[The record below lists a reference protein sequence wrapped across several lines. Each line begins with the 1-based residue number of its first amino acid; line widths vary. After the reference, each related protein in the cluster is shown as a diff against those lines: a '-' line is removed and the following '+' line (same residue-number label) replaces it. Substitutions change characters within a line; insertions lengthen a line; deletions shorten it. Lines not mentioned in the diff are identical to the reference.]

1 MSFIADII
9 ETIVDLVVEV
19 VTAIIDLVVDI
30 VEAVIEA
37 VASLLGFNADDQVV
51 EYFEVYNQALFSS
64 SIVDSGLSQTM
75 IASALYNDID
85 INSAIY
91 YNAIFGDSIPK
102 SLKEFIKYIDDGNY
116 YTGFPD
122 VESFLNYVD
131 EGEVVDVLN
140 VIHGTPTSIDSAV
153 LGRLTIPT
161 WIEWWLYTNKGYNL
175 DTNYIGTVDVYY
187 NNATY
192 NTATDDYTIPTSTG
206 TLPYNVPTKPVGAH
220 VIANYHLDS
229 APTSRLLFKYKIGE
243 GTYPDL
249 DSSETNLDL
258 SSSTL
263 KTLPAVPIRLNNTNY
278 TGTARET
285 QITDLLAKV
294 KLDGEGILA
303 GITDDYGGPMSDLD
317 HIYVNFG
324 VRMVDTSQG
333 GLQYLFR
340 LFENLHSSNAVTEA
354 DYTAATGDKPY
365 NNIIITH
372 DDYKY
377 IFKYAFTNFSHYTL
391 SAVNADTDLSNIYY
405 SKTNHFDDSNLLVK
419 PYYASS
425 SQLMYKVQYQADNSS
440 EVASFLSGSG
450 VLAPGT
456 PTTEGVGKLQV
467 TTRIA
472 HTGTIYASDGT
483 DSGQSVL
490 KPDLVYE
497 GTGGGDIFSDTRVHC
512 IDHYLYVRYNGA
524 GKVEIAGAEPSGT
537 VHTGRGDCGGVAQGW
552 YTAVDESISGY
563 TDIRI
568 QVTGSSTGG
577 GGGSYDNTFSVGS
590 SLGNTVVGATYG
602 ASGAQQPSIEVIV
615 TFSPSTGGSI
625 KIVNSVN
632 EETTHSQEIT
642 YYEIVANGLNSYKVK
657 APIAA
662 LNVIDADSGKF
673 KLVKFNL
680 ANPDDLMLPFFYGAL
695 PNVTANS
702 LSSMW
707 LASAHVSTYIARYEV
722 IESNGGGFLKLL
734 IMIIII
740 VVIMIYTG
748 AISPSSWGVITETAV
763 VDGVALT
770 TNATGQIIATDAAGS
785 ALAAGE
791 LAYTTT
797 NSFGVVTK
805 FLAGSS
811 GVVGAGSVA
820 WSSTMMNFAT
830 SFATNQLISYA
841 IQAVAKD
848 ISPELAMVL
857 GVFLQFKFGMGQGID
872 FSKALSIED
881 GIRITTIVVD
891 TYSGVETI
899 KYDSKFEAEE
909 LIRQNFATKLD
920 TGYKDLELAYLDIEE
935 FLNLGDHMIPGL
947 QSDTRAYMVPEY
959 PDSFYIMALGTIEM
973 STHIYEFDYI
983 MNQGYSF
990 DLQETYI

>member
-1 MSFIADII
+1 MSFVADII

-19 VTAIIDLVVDI
+19 VTAIIELVVDI

-64 SIVDSGLSQTM
+64 SIIDSGLSQTM
-75 IASALYNDID
+75 IASALYNNID

-131 EGEVVDVLN
+131 ESEVIDVLN
-140 VIHGTPTSIDSAV
+140 VIHGTPTSIDNAL

-161 WIEWWLYTNKGYNL
+161 WVEWWLYTNKSYNL
-175 DTNYIGTVDVYY
+175 DTHTIGIYDIGYTQP
-187 NNATY
+187 TY
-192 NTATDDYTIPTSTG
+192 NVTTDDYTIPTSYINTSNTNTSTSLPTTSSNTIYTHPVLAAFDEVGVSDAVTITLKSPTVG

-220 VIANYHLDS
+220 IVANYHLDS
-229 APTSRLLFKYKIGE
+229 APTNRLLFKYKVGE

-324 VRMVDTSQG
+324 VRMVDISQG

-391 SAVNADTDLSNIYY
+391 STVNADSDLSNIYY
-405 SKTNHFDDSNLLVK
+405 SKTNHFDDSNILIK

-425 SQLMYKVQYQADNSS
+425 SQLMYKVEYQADNLS
-440 EVASFLSGSG
+440 EVTSFLSGSG

-472 HTGTIYASDGT
+472 YTGTIYDSAGV
-483 DSGQSVL
+483 DSGQTIL

-497 GTGGGDIFSDTRVHC
+497 S
-512 IDHYLYVRYNGA
+512 N
-524 GKVEIAGAEPSGT
+524 SGL
-537 VHTGRGDCGGVAQGW
+537 
-552 YTAVDESISGY
+552 
-563 TDIRI
+563 RI
-568 QVTGSSTGG
+568 V
-577 GGGSYDNTFSVGS
+577 
-590 SLGNTVVGATYG
+590 L
-602 ASGAQQPSIEVIV
+602 
-615 TFSPSTGGSI
+615 
-625 KIVNSVN
+625 SVN

-657 APIAA
+657 APIGA

-680 ANPDDLMLPFFYGAL
+680 ANPDDLMLPFFYGAI
-695 PNVTANS
+695 PNVTANN

-722 IESNGGGFLKLL
+722 IESNGGFLKLL
-734 IMIIII
+734 LMIIII
-740 VVIMIYTG
+740 VVVMIVTG
-748 AISPSSWGVITETAV
+748 YVDPSSWGVITEKAI

-770 TNATGQIIATDAAGS
+770 TNAAGQTIATKAGS

-791 LAYTTT
+791 IAYTTT

-820 WSSTMMNFAT
+820 WTSTMMNFAT

-848 ISPELAMVL
+848 ISPELAAIL
-857 GVFLQFKFGMGQGID
+857 GVFLQFQFGMGKGID

-891 TYSGVETI
+891 VYSGVETI

-920 TGYKDLELAYLDIEE
+920 TGYKDLKLAYLDIEE

>member
-1 MSFIADII
+1 MSFIVDII
-9 ETIVDLVVEV
+9 EDVLDLVVEV
-19 VTAIIDLVVDI
+19 VTEIIELVVDI
-30 VEAVIEA
+30 VEAVVEA
-37 VASLLGFNADDQVV
+37 IASLLGFNADDQVV
-51 EYFEVYNQALFSS
+51 EYFEVYNQPLFST

-75 IASALYNDID
+75 IASALYNNID
-85 INSAIY
+85 INNAIF

-102 SLKEFIKYIDDGNY
+102 SLKEFVKYIDDGNY

-122 VESFLNYVD
+122 VESFLNFVD
-131 EGEVVDVLN
+131 ESEIIDVLN
-140 VIHGTPTSIDSAV
+140 DIHSTPTSIDNAI

-161 WIEWWLYTNKGYNL
+161 WIEWWLHANKSYDL
-175 DTNYIGTVDVYY
+175 DTHMIGIY
-187 NNATY
+187 NISYTQPTY
-192 NTATDDYTIPTSTG
+192 NISTDDYTIPTTYITTSNTNTNTSPPSTSSSNSYTAPALTVSDEVGMSDSVTIALTYTASG

-220 VIANYHLDS
+220 IVATYHLDS
-229 APTSRLLFKYKIGE
+229 APTNRLLFKYKLGE
-243 GTYPDL
+243 GTYTDL
-249 DSSETNLDL
+249 DDAETNLTI
-258 SSSTL
+258 SSTAL
-263 KTLPAVPIRLNNTNY
+263 QTLPAVPIRLNNTDFTSTSN
-278 TGTARET
+278 ET

-294 KLDGEGILA
+294 KLDGEGILH
-303 GITDDYGGPMSDLD
+303 GITEDYEGSMSDLD

-340 LFENLHSSNAVTEA
+340 LFEKLHTSNAVTEA

-365 NNIIITH
+365 NNIIVTH

-391 SAVNADTDLSNIYY
+391 STVNADSDLSNIYY
-405 SKTNHFDDSNLLVK
+405 SKTNHFDDSNILIK

-425 SQLMYKVQYQADNSS
+425 SQLMYKVQYQADNLS
-440 EVASFLSGSG
+440 EVTSFLSGSG

-472 HTGTIYASDGT
+472 YTGTIYDSTGV
-483 DSGQSVL
+483 DSGQTIL

-497 GTGGGDIFSDTRVHC
+497 S
-512 IDHYLYVRYNGA
+512 N
-524 GKVEIAGAEPSGT
+524 SGL
-537 VHTGRGDCGGVAQGW
+537 
-552 YTAVDESISGY
+552 
-563 TDIRI
+563 RI
-568 QVTGSSTGG
+568 V
-577 GGGSYDNTFSVGS
+577 
-590 SLGNTVVGATYG
+590 L
-602 ASGAQQPSIEVIV
+602 
-615 TFSPSTGGSI
+615 
-625 KIVNSVN
+625 SVN

-657 APIAA
+657 APIGA

-695 PNVTANS
+695 PSVKAGD

-734 IMIIII
+734 ILIIII
-740 VVIMIYTG
+740 VVVMIVTG
-748 AISPSSWGVITETAV
+748 YVDPSSWGVITEKAI

-770 TNATGQIIATDAAGS
+770 TNAAGQTIATKAGS

-791 LAYTTT
+791 IAYTTT

-820 WSSTMMNFAT
+820 WTSTMMNFAT

-848 ISPELAMVL
+848 ISPELAAIL
-857 GVFLQFKFGMGQGID
+857 GVFLQFKFGMGKGID

-899 KYDSKFEAEE
+899 KYNDKFEFEE
-909 LIRQNFATKLD
+909 RRRQNFV
-920 TGYKDLELAYLDIEE
+920 LEKSTAYGVIDDQYAFIDE

-947 QSDTRAYMVPEY
+947 NSDTRAYMVPEY

-973 STHIYEFDYI
+973 STHMYEFDYI

>member
-19 VTAIIDLVVDI
+19 VTAIIELVVDI

-64 SIVDSGLSQTM
+64 SIIDSGLSQTM
-75 IASALYNDID
+75 IASALYNNID
-85 INSAIY
+85 INNAIY

-102 SLKEFIKYIDDGNY
+102 SLREFIKYIDDGNY

-131 EGEVVDVLN
+131 EGEVIDVLN
-140 VIHGTPTSIDSAV
+140 VIHGTPTSIDNAL

-161 WIEWWLYTNKGYNL
+161 WIEWWLYTNKSYNL
-175 DTNYIGTVDVYY
+175 DTHTIGIY
-187 NNATY
+187 NIGYTQPTY
-192 NTATDDYTIPTSTG
+192 NVTTDDYTIPTSYITTSNTNTNTSPPTTSSSTSYSAPLLTASDEVGMSDAVTITLTYTATG
-206 TLPYNVPTKPVGAH
+206 TLAYNVPTKPVGAH
-220 VIANYHLDS
+220 IVTNYHLDS

-249 DSSETNLDL
+249 DSSETNLNL

-340 LFENLHSSNAVTEA
+340 LFEKLHTSSAVTEA
-354 DYTAATGDKPY
+354 QYTAATGEKPY

-377 IFKYAFTNFSHYTL
+377 IFKYAFTKFTHYTL
-391 SAVNADTDLSNIYY
+391 STVNGDTDLSNIYY
-405 SKTNHFDDSNLLVK
+405 SKTNHFDSSNILIK
-419 PYYASS
+419 SYFASS
-425 SQLMYKVQYQADNSS
+425 SQLMYKVQYKADNLS
-440 EVASFLSGSG
+440 EVTSFLSGSG
-450 VLAPGT
+450 VPAPGT
-456 PTTEGVGKLQV
+456 PTTEGTGKLQV

-472 HTGTIYASDGT
+472 YTGTIYDSTGV
-483 DSGQSVL
+483 DSGQTVL

-497 GTGGGDIFSDTRVHC
+497 S
-512 IDHYLYVRYNGA
+512 N
-524 GKVEIAGAEPSGT
+524 SGL
-537 VHTGRGDCGGVAQGW
+537 
-552 YTAVDESISGY
+552 
-563 TDIRI
+563 RI
-568 QVTGSSTGG
+568 V
-577 GGGSYDNTFSVGS
+577 
-590 SLGNTVVGATYG
+590 L
-602 ASGAQQPSIEVIV
+602 
-615 TFSPSTGGSI
+615 
-625 KIVNSVN
+625 SVN
-632 EETTHSQEIT
+632 EETTHSQEII
-642 YYEIVANGLNSYKVK
+642 YYEIVANGLNEYKVK
-657 APIAA
+657 APIGA

-680 ANPDDLMLPFFYGAL
+680 ANPDDLMLPFFYGAI
-695 PNVTANS
+695 PTVTVNN

-722 IESNGGGFLKLL
+722 IESNGGGFFKLL

-748 AISPSSWGVITETAV
+748 HVNPSSWGVVTEKAI
-763 VDGVALT
+763 VDGVTLT
-770 TNATGQIIATDAAGS
+770 TNAAGQTLAADAAG
-785 ALAAGE
+785 ALGVGD

-805 FLAGSS
+805 FLAGSG

-830 SFATNQLISYA
+830 SFMTNQLISYA

-857 GVFLQFKFGMGQGID
+857 GAFLQFKFGMGKGID

-881 GIRITTIVVD
+881 SLRITTIVVD
-891 TYSGVETI
+891 LYSGLETI
-899 KYDSKFEAEE
+899 KINDKFEAEE
-909 LIRQNFATKLD
+909 LIRQNFTTKLD
-920 TGYKDLELAYLDIEE
+920 TAYGALDDQYVLIEE

-947 QSDTRAYMVPEY
+947 NSDTRAYMVPEY

-990 DLQETYI
+990 DLQETYA